1 MFVVATVAILISFAL
16 VMVRAVKGPSV
27 FDRAL
32 AGNAI
37 GMLAILLLAAIGF
50 LTERPELLDIAL
62 THRRQ
67 NLIGT
72 LVVLELFCDGTLAL
86 YSEVEGPT
94 YRTSSSKC

>member
-1 MFVVATVAILISFAL
+1 MFVVATFAILISFAL

-50 LTERPELLDIAL
+50 LTQRPEFLDIAL
-62 THRRQ
+62 TYGLL

-72 LVVLELFCDGTLAL
+72 LAVLKFFRHGDLAL
-86 YSEVEGPT
+86 DSEEEGGA
-94 YRTSSSKC
+94 